1 MSKDKVPNIRYLVVK
16 IIKNNANI
24 LSSIKYKS
32 IVEMMI
38 EDKDS

>member
-16 IIKNNANI
+16 IIKNNASI